1 MAVLALGLAG
11 AAVGSAFGYASI
23 GWMVGS
29 TVGSLLFQQKE
40 EIKREG
46 PRLND
51 LRVQASTYGVGIP
64 ICYGSVRIAG
74 NLIWSGGIREIVAES
89 TEEVGKGGG
98 QEVTTRTY
106 SYLSSF
112 AIALCAGPVVG
123 IRRVWADGELI
134 YYSNTTDLT
143 QISGSVLGL
152 GNATFYAGSETQLPD
167 PTIES
172 YEGAGN
178 VPGHRGMAYAVF
190 ADADITKW
198 GRVPNLEFEVV
209 VSGSTSR
216 PSAVSV
222 AGNAAQAGYLENG
235 LFRTARTDATLSPS
249 TVTVFRTLSPTGA
262 ILDTQTWTNTTFSHS
277 GTWGTNLVQGNIL
290 GLCAAFN
297 SSTNGVWMRA
307 LADGSYVANTIG
319 LPGISNIGA
328 PIQAYRIGDVVLT
341 SHRNGTTRYL
351 DFIDYDHAAG
361 LPQSTPFLTIPFAC
375 VDTNEA
381 SRWKISSDGTY
392 FYVANFNTG
401 NFARGLR
408 KYDTAG
414 NLVDSWT
421 FPSISDADFNGFCVV
436 DDLYFVWKISG
447 STNGFLA
454 QLFAG
459 GVATVLNSSHTV
471 TYPGAPAIPATGYA
485 WTDSGA
491 ANLLPAVTQTAP
503 ALSTIASDI
512 CTRAGLD
519 ASDLTLTALTDTVN
533 GFAVT
538 RPMTARSALEAL
550 QKGFFFDLVESDAKL
565 KAVKRG
571 GASAVTIAAADLGA
585 VEVGNGPAD
594 LVTVERADE
603 TEAPRQVTVQFW
615 NNDGSYAQATEYARR
630 LVVRSVEQVFEQ
642 LPIVFTPDQGA
653 RVADVLLYAAHA
665 ARTRC
670 QWATS
675 VEYAKYE
682 PTDVMTLQP
691 SGSISYTVRA
701 TRKTEQGQRIVWEG
715 ELDNAAAYSSSAS
728 GATSQDNDLAI
739 ATVGPTLWE
748 AMDIPILR
756 DQDDDFGYY
765 VALAGLY
772 SGWRGGVLFDAPD
785 DSNYAQI
792 GGVSQGAAIGAATS
806 TLGNFSGGNI
816 WDELSNVTVSI
827 VAGSIASA
835 TEAQVLAGANWALLG
850 SEIIAFKNA
859 TLVSGTTY
867 RLTGLL
873 RGRFGTE
880 QHMATHTSTDRFVL
894 LLPAG
899 MTRPARPS
907 SELNTTRYLKGVSFG
922 QQIGAVTAEAF
933 TNTGAG
939 KKPLAPVYLRG
950 SRNGSSDLIATWIRR
965 TRIGGEWR
973 DYVDASLGEAT
984 EGYEIDIRNAGDT
997 ATLRTLTSSAQTVT
1011 YTAAQ
1016 QTTDFGAPQ
1025 SSINVRVYQMS
1036 ATVGRGFAASG
1047 AL

>member
-1 MAVLALGLAG
+1 MAILALGLAG

-29 TVGSLLFQQKE
+29 TVGSLLFQKKE
-40 EIKREG
+40 DMLREG

-64 ICYGSVRIAG
+64 IAFGNVRIAG
-74 NLIWSGGIREIVAES
+74 NLIWSGGIRELVSES

-106 SYLSSF
+106 TYLASF
-112 AIALCAGPVVG
+112 AIALCKGPVAG

-152 GNATFYAGSETQLPD
+152 GNATFYAGSETQLAD

-178 VPGHRGMAYAVF
+178 VPGHRGMCYAVF
-190 ADADITKW
+190 TDADITKW
-198 GRVPNLEFEVV
+198 GRIPNLEFEVI
-209 VSGSTSR
+209 VSGSQSR

-222 AGNAAQAGYLENG
+222 SGNAAQAGYLENG
-235 LFRTARTDATLSPS
+235 LFVTARTDASLSPS
-249 TVTVFRTLSPTGA
+249 TTTVFRTLSPNGA
-262 ILDTQTWTNTTFSHS
+262 ILSTETWTNTTFSHS
-277 GTWGTNLVQGNIL
+277 GTWGTNIVQGNIL
-290 GLCAAFN
+290 GLCAAF
-297 SSTNGVWMRA
+297 SSATAGTWMRP
-307 LADGSYVANTIG
+307 LADGSYAANTIG
-319 LPGISNIGA
+319 LPSLSNVGS
-328 PIQAYRIGDVVLT
+328 PSQAYRIGDVVLT

-351 DFIDYDHAAG
+351 DFVDYDHAKG
-361 LPQSTPFLTIPFAC
+361 LPQSTPFLTLTFAC

-392 FYVANFNTG
+392 FWVANFHSG
-401 NFARGLR
+401 NFTRGLR

-414 NLVDSWT
+414 NLIDSWT
-421 FPSISDADFNGFCVV
+421 FSSIADADFNHFAVV

-454 QLFAG
+454 QLFPG
-459 GVATVLNSSHTV
+459 GTSTILNASHTV
-471 TYPGAPAIPATGYA
+471 TYPGAVTIPATGYA
-485 WTDSGA
+485 WSDSGA
-491 ANLLPAVTQTAP
+491 ANLLPSITASSP
-503 ALSTIASDI
+503 ALSTIVTTICELAGMAASDV
-512 CTRAGLD
+512 TV
-519 ASDLTLTALTDTVN
+519 TALTDTVN
-533 GFAVT
+533 GYAIT

-550 QKGFFFDLVESDAKL
+550 AKAFFFDAVESDNKL
-565 KAVKRG
+565 KFVKRG
-571 GASAVTIAAADLGA
+571 GSSAVTIAAADLGA
-585 VEVGNGPAD
+585 VEAGNGPAD
-594 LVTVERADE
+594 LLKVERSDE
-603 TEAPRQVTVQFW
+603 TEAPRQVVVQFW
-615 NNDGSYAQATEYARR
+615 NNDGSYAQASEYARR
-630 LVVRSVEQVFEQ
+630 LVVRSVEQVFQE
-642 LPIVFTPDQGA
+642 LPLVLTPDQGA
-653 RVADVLLYAAHA
+653 RIADVLLYAAHM

-670 QWATS
+670 EWATS

-682 PTDVMTLQP
+682 PTDVFTIQP
-691 SGSISYTVRA
+691 GGSISYTVRA
-701 TRKTEQGQRIVWEG
+701 TRKREEGQRIIWEG

-765 VALAGLY
+765 VGLAGLY
-772 SGWRGGVLFDAPD
+772 TGWRGAAVFDAAD
-785 DSNYAQI
+785 DANFAQI
-792 GGVSQGAAIGAATS
+792 GGASATTAIGVATS
-806 TLGNFSGGNI
+806 TLGNFSGGNVF
-816 WDELSNVTVSI
+816 DELSNVTVNV
-827 VAGSIASA
+827 VAGSISSA

-850 SEIIAFKNA
+850 SEVIAFKTA

-894 LLPAG
+894 LGTAG
-899 MTRPARPS
+899 LTRPSPPS
-907 SELNTTRYLKGVSFG
+907 SQLNTTRYLKAASFG
-922 QQIGAVTAEAF
+922 QSLAAVASEAF
-933 TNTGAG
+933 TNTGIG

-950 SRNGSSDLIATWIRR
+950 DRNASSDLVVTWIRR

-973 DYVDASLGEAT
+973 DYVDASLGEST
-984 EGYEIDIRNAGDT
+984 ESYEIDIRNAGDT
-997 ATLRTLTSSAQTVT
+997 ATLRTLTSATQTVT

-1036 ATVGRGFAASG
+1036 STVGRGFPVSG
-1047 AL
+1047 AI